1 MPPIFPACLPLLNI
15 SFVFDPSQHIAL
27 DVKII
32 GTRPCYPEG
41 PAKQPN
47 LVDVA
52 FASGIV
58 PRSDGK
64 VDLYSGIGDCEVGR
78 IVIDDPFKSFGPIIS
93 PSSIISR

>member
-1 MPPIFPACLPLLNI
+1 LTYLNI
-15 SFVFDPSQHIAL
+15 SFIFDPCQHAAL

-41 PAKQPN
+41 PAKRPN

-52 FASGIV
+52 FTSGIV
-58 PRSDGK
+58 PRPDGK

-78 IVIDDPFKSFGPIIS
+78 IVIDDPFNGFGRIVS
-93 PSSIISR
+93 PSSIIFPR